1 MPAPLLSFASIGT
14 IPMKIQTSRFGN
26 VDIQPDDIL
35 FFRGGIL
42 GFEECQH
49 WVILADAGNR
59 SVAWLQSMQSAEIAL
74 PVVSPRRFVPDY
86 QVRIDPIDI
95 EMLHLGSVN
104 QAYVLS
110 VVSRD
115 TDVLTLNLRAPIII
129 NLDRRL
135 GCQVITSDQ
144 QPIQYELTALPLPLR
159 RIA

>member
-1 MPAPLLSFASIGT
+1 MR
-14 IPMKIQTSRFGN
+14 IQTSRFGN

-35 FFRGGIL
+35 FFRRGIL

-59 SVAWLQSMQSAEIAL
+59 SVAWLQSMQSPEVAL
-74 PVVSPRRFVPDY
+74 PVVSPRRFVADY
-86 QVRIDPIDI
+86 QVRIDPVDI
-95 EMLHLGSVN
+95 ESLHLGSLN
-104 QAYVLS
+104 QAYILA

-159 RIA
+159 RTA

>member
-1 MPAPLLSFASIGT
+1 
-14 IPMKIQTSRFGN
+14 MKIQTSRFGN

-59 SVAWLQSMQSAEIAL
+59 SVAWLQSLQEASVAL
-74 PVVSPRRFVPDY
+74 PVVSPRRFVPNY
-86 QVRIDPIDI
+86 QVRLDPADT
-95 EMLHLGSVN
+95 ESLHLASVN
-104 QAYVLS
+104 QAYVLA

-115 TDVLTLNLRAPIII
+115 TDVLTLNLRAPVII

-135 GCQVITSDQ
+135 GCQVVTSDQ

>member
-1 MPAPLLSFASIGT
+1 
-14 IPMKIQTSRFGN
+14 MKIQTSRFGN

-35 FFRGGIL
+35 FFRNGIL

-59 SVAWLQSMQSAEIAL
+59 AVAWLQSMQSPEVAL

-86 QVRIDPIDI
+86 QVRIDPGDI
-95 EMLHLGSVN
+95 KSLHLGSVN
-104 QAYVLS
+104 QAYVLA

-115 TDVLTLNLRAPIII
+115 TDVLTLNLRAPIVI

-135 GCQVITSDQ
+135 GCQVVTADQ